1 MNHAKRLPSNTPD
14 QPPAENM
21 PAVPPIGQTP
31 TDLIS
36 PRKAAK
42 LLGVHYATMY
52 RWIWS
57 GKLPAWDL
65 CGLVRV
71 SEADVRAL
79 VKPKPVKFTPPV
91 KHATAR
97 QQARVEAWANEVL
110 KRRGYG

>member
-1 MNHAKRLPSNTPD
+1 MSEETPF
-14 QPPAENM
+14 
-21 PAVPPIGQTP
+21 
-31 TDLIS
+31 DLIS

-42 LLGVHYATMY
+42 LVGVHYATMY

-79 VKPKPVKFTPPV
+79 LRRKPVKHGPV
-91 KHATAR
+91 KYATPRQDAR
-97 QQARVEAWANEVL
+97 MEQWANEVL
-110 KRRGYG
+110 KARGYG